1 MISFLFFCCLSGVGL
16 GVVVRQFPPE
26 FITNPGQ
33 KVQIFCSHDKTDYRV
48 MYCSL
53 FLCCLA
59 GVCLGLEV
67 RQSPSELISKPGDRV
82 HIHCSHDKTDYRVM
96 LWYQRSPG
104 DTAMKLIGYLNFKA
118 VTMEKPY
125 EEDFSLAGDLSGTG
139 ISLGI
144 QVDQSPPAVFK
155 KPGDDVELVCTH
167 GPNDYRVMLW
177 YQQLPGDTALKL
189 VGYGYLEFKSDS
201 VEEPFRKHF
210 KLAGDLSGEKKKNGS
225 LSISDL
231 KPLEHTA
238 TYFCAASK
246 PQHIKPPSAL
256 YKNLSL
262 CRSAECG

>member
-48 MYCSL
+48 MYWYQRSPGDTAMKLIGYLNYKTDTMEPTYGDNFSISGDLGGDAAKNVSL
-53 FLCCLA
+53 TIKVNGSGQ

-125 EEDFSLAGDLSGTG
+125 EEDFSLAGDLSG
-139 ISLGI
+139 S
-144 QVDQSPPAVFK
+144 
-155 KPGDDVELVCTH
+155 
-167 GPNDYRVMLW
+167 
-177 YQQLPGDTALKL
+177 TA
-189 VGYGYLEFKSDS
+189 
-201 VEEPFRKHF
+201 
-210 KLAGDLSGEKKKNGS
+210 KNGS
-225 LSISDL
+225 LII
-231 KPLEHTA
+231 KVKGTEHSA
-238 TYFCAASK
+238 VYYCAARE
-246 PQHIKPPSAL
+246 A
-256 YKNLSL
+256 
-262 CRSAECG
+262 R